1 MIAVLMKKKNI
12 LLYEIFIYM
21 YHCIS
26 YKEYCSIKYK

>member
-1 MIAVLMKKKNI
+1 MIAVLVKNNI
-12 LLYEIFIYM
+12 LLYDIFIDM